1 VTYVRQLTHLGDD
14 VLSNPR
20 KNIYPSRIGH
30 TGGRAMSYLRL
41 FGCAFAIVSL
51 LFSGR
56 PVLAEDTIKL
66 AYTDPFSGPFA
77 SGGDEF
83 LKIFQFI
90 IARKNEAGGALGRKF
105 ELVPFDDKLQ
115 PAEALIALKS
125 MTDQNIPFVMHC
137 TGSNVG
143 SALIDGVSKHN
154 ARNPDNRILYLN
166 CGALATELTNEQCDF
181 WHFRFAG
188 SVDMRAAARIKS
200 LPADLK
206 KVYLLNQDYLFGQ
219 SIQHDTKKWL
229 AKLRPDIEIVGDE
242 LMPFGKVQDFS
253 SYVAKIKASGAQSV
267 VTGNY
272 NRDLN
277 LLIKAAVDAGLDV
290 RFDTFLAHLIGGPTA
305 IGAAGENRLTSV
317 MEFNGNVAVDLK
329 NAVAEKFASDWRV
342 NHETDFSTL
351 NFVTL
356 IDMLT
361 NAINKAGS
369 TDPLKVALALEDM
382 HVKDMVGQ
390 ENTMRKDDH
399 QLLMPFYAGVFSKD
413 VKFDSEH
420 TGFGWKNIMTASAAD
435 LTLPTI
441 CKMKRPEN

>member
-1 VTYVRQLTHLGDD
+1 
-14 VLSNPR
+14 
-20 KNIYPSRIGH
+20 
-30 TGGRAMSYLRL
+30 MSCLRL
-41 FGCAFAIVSL
+41 VGYCLAILGL
-51 LFSGR
+51 LLSGR

-83 LKIFQFI
+83 LKAFQFI
-90 IARKNEAGGALGRKF
+90 IARKNAAGGALGRKF

-143 SALIDGVSKHN
+143 AALIDGVSKHN

-206 KVYLLNQDYLFGQ
+206 KAYLLNQDYLFGQ

-229 AKLRPDIEIVGDE
+229 AQVRADIEIVGGE

-253 SYVAKIKASGAQSV
+253 SYVAKIKASGAESV

-277 LLIKAAVDAGLDV
+277 LLIKAAVDDGLNV
-290 RFDTFLAHLIGGPTA
+290 RFDTYMAHLIGGPTA
-305 IGAAGENRLTSV
+305 VGAAGENRLSSIT
-317 MEFNGNVAVDLK
+317 EFDPNVPVELKKPDAEAFSNG
-329 NAVAEKFASDWRV
+329 WRA
-342 NHETDFSTL
+342 NHDTD
-351 NFVTL
+351 
-356 IDMLT
+356 
-361 NAINKAGS
+361 
-369 TDPLKVALALEDM
+369 
-382 HVKDMVGQ
+382 
-390 ENTMRKDDH
+390 
-399 QLLMPFYAGVFSKD
+399 
-413 VKFDSEH
+413 
-420 TGFGWKNIMTASAAD
+420 
-435 LTLPTI
+435 
-441 CKMKRPEN
+441 

>member
-1 VTYVRQLTHLGDD
+1 MRG
-14 VLSNPR
+14 
-20 KNIYPSRIGH
+20 
-30 TGGRAMSYLRL
+30 LRL
-41 FGCAFAIVSL
+41 LCYSFAL
-51 LFSGR
+51 LGLLLSPR
-56 PVLAEDTIKL
+56 PVLAEETIKL
-66 AYTDPFSGPFA
+66 AYVDPFSGPFA

-83 LKIFQFI
+83 LKNFQFI
-90 IARKNEAGGALGRKF
+90 IARRNAMGGALGRKF

-125 MTDQNIPFVMHC
+125 ITDQNIPFVMQC

-143 SALIDGVSKHN
+143 AALIDAVSKHN

-188 SVDMRAAARIKS
+188 SVDMRAAARIKA

-219 SIQHDTKKWL
+219 SIQHDSKKWL

-253 SYVAKIKASGAQSV
+253 PYVAKIKASGAQSV

-277 LLIKAAVDAGLDV
+277 LLIKAANESGLDV
-290 RFDTFLAHLIGGPTA
+290 RFDTFLSHLIGGPTA
-305 IGAAGENRLTSV
+305 IGAAGENRLTSI
-317 MEFNGNVAVDLK
+317 MEFNSNVAVDLK
-329 NAVAEKFASDWRV
+329 VPAAEKFANDWRTSG
-342 NHETDFSTL
+342 HDTDFSAL
-351 NFVTL
+351 NFVTM

-361 NAINKAGS
+361 DAINKAGS
-369 TDPLKVALALEDM
+369 TDPLKVALALEDA
-382 HVKDMVGQ
+382 HAKDLLGQ
-390 ENTMRKDDH
+390 EVIMRKDDH
-399 QLLMPFYAGVFSKD
+399 QLLMPYYAGIFSKD
-413 VKFDSEH
+413 VKYDAEH
-420 TGFGWKNIMTASAAD
+420 TGFGWKNYMTATTAD

-441 CKMKRPEN
+441 CKMKRPE

>member
-1 VTYVRQLTHLGDD
+1 MNFT
-14 VLSNPR
+14 
-20 KNIYPSRIGH
+20 
-30 TGGRAMSYLRL
+30 RL
-41 FGCAFAIVSL
+41 VCCSL
-51 LFSGR
+51 ALVALLISGR
-56 PVLAEDTIKL
+56 PSAAEDTIKL
-66 AYTDPFSGPFA
+66 GYTDPFSGPFA

-83 LKIFQFI
+83 LKVFQFI
-90 IARKNEAGGALGRKF
+90 IARKNAAGGALGRKY
-105 ELVPFDDKLQ
+105 ELVPIDDKLQ

-125 MTDQNIPFVMHC
+125 MTDQNIPFIMHC

-219 SIQHDTKKWL
+219 SIQKDSKKWL
-229 AKLRPDIEIVGDE
+229 AKLRPDIEIVADE

-277 LLIKAAVDAGLDV
+277 LLIKASVDAGLDV

-305 IGAAGENRLTSV
+305 IGAAGENRLTSI
-317 MEFNGNVAVDLK
+317 MEFNGNVATDLK
-329 NAVAEKFASDWRV
+329 VPAAEQLAKDWAAS
-342 NHETDFSTL
+342 HSTDFSTL
-351 NFVTL
+351 NFVTM

-361 NAINKAGS
+361 DAINKAGS
-369 TDPLKVALALEDM
+369 TDPLKVALALEDA
-382 HVKDMVGQ
+382 HAKDIVGQ
-390 ENTMRKDDH
+390 ENIMRKEDH
-399 QLLMPFYAGVFSKD
+399 QLLMPYYAGVFSKD

-420 TGFGWKNIMTASAAD
+420 TGFGWKNFMTASAAD

-441 CKMKRPEN
+441 CKMKRPE

>member
-1 VTYVRQLTHLGDD
+1 MR
-14 VLSNPR
+14 S
-20 KNIYPSRIGH
+20 
-30 TGGRAMSYLRL
+30 LRL
-41 FGCAFAIVSL
+41 LCYSFAVLGL

-56 PVLAEDTIKL
+56 PVLAEETIKL

-90 IARKNEAGGALGRKF
+90 IARKNAAGGALGRKF
-105 ELVPFDDKLQ
+105 ELIPFDDKLQ

-143 SALIDGVSKHN
+143 AALIDAVSKHN

-188 SVDMRAAARIKS
+188 SVDMRAAARIKA
-200 LPADLK
+200 LPKDLK

-219 SIQHDTKKWL
+219 SIQKDSKKWL

-242 LMPFGKVQDFS
+242 LMPFGKVQDFAP
-253 SYVAKIKASGAQSV
+253 YVAKIKASGAESV

-277 LLIKAAVDAGLDV
+277 LLIKAANDAGLNV
-290 RFDTFLAHLIGGPTA
+290 RFDTFLSHLIGGPTA
-305 IGAAGENRLTSV
+305 IGAAGENRLTSI
-317 MEFNGNVAVDLK
+317 MEFNGNVPVDLK
-329 NAVAEKFASDWRV
+329 VPEAEKLANDWRTSG
-342 NHETDFSTL
+342 HETDFSTL
-351 NFVTL
+351 NFVTM

-361 NAINKAGS
+361 DAINKAKS
-369 TDPLKVALALEDM
+369 TDPLKVALAFEDM
-382 HVKDMVGQ
+382 HGKDLLGQ
-390 ENTMRKDDH
+390 DVIMRKDDH

-413 VKFDSEH
+413 VKYDSEH
-420 TGFGWKNIMTASAAD
+420 TGFGWKNYMTATTAD

-441 CKMKRPEN
+441 CKMKRPE

>member
-1 VTYVRQLTHLGDD
+1 
-14 VLSNPR
+14 
-20 KNIYPSRIGH
+20 
-30 TGGRAMSYLRL
+30 MSWLRL
-41 FGCAFAIVSL
+41 LCFSFAILSL
-51 LFSGR
+51 FFTGR

-83 LKIFQFI
+83 LKNFQFI
-90 IARKNEAGGALGRKF
+90 IARKNTAGGPLGRKY

-125 MTDQNIPFVMHC
+125 MTDQNMPFVMHC

-143 SALIDGVSKHN
+143 AAMSDAVSKHN
-154 ARNPDNRILYLN
+154 ARNPDTRILYLN

-206 KVYLLNQDYLFGQ
+206 KAYLLNQDYLFGQ

-277 LLIKAAVDAGLDV
+277 LLIKAAVDDGLNV

-305 IGAAGENRLTSV
+305 IGPAGENRLSSV
-317 MEFNGNVAVDLK
+317 MEFNGNVAVDQK
-329 NAVAEKFASDWRV
+329 SAAAEKIVTDWRV
-342 NHETDFSTL
+342 DHQTDFSTL
-351 NFVTL
+351 NFL
-356 IDMLT
+356 SMIDMLAD
-361 NAINKAGS
+361 AINKAGS

-382 HVKDMVGQ
+382 HYKDLDGQ
-390 ENTMRKDDH
+390 ENIMRKEDH
-399 QLLMPFYAGVFSKD
+399 QLLMPYYAGVFSKD
-413 VKFDSEH
+413 VKYDAEH

-435 LTLPTI
+435 LTLPPI
-441 CKMKRPEN
+441 CKMKRPGNGGAF

>member
-1 VTYVRQLTHLGDD
+1 
-14 VLSNPR
+14 
-20 KNIYPSRIGH
+20 
-30 TGGRAMSYLRL
+30 MSCLRL
-41 FGCAFAIVSL
+41 IGYSFAVVCL
-51 LFSGR
+51 LFAGLLYAGPSAA
-56 PVLAEDTIKL
+56 AEETIKL

-83 LKIFQFI
+83 LKNFQYI
-90 IARKNEAGGALGRKF
+90 IARKNAAGGALGRKY

-143 SALIDGVSKHN
+143 AALIDAVSKHN

-200 LPADLK
+200 LPPDLK

-219 SIQHDTKKWL
+219 SIQHDSKKWL

-242 LMPFGKVQDFS
+242 LMPFGKVQDFAP
-253 SYVAKIKASGAQSV
+253 YVAKIKASGAQSV

-277 LLIKAAVDAGLDV
+277 LLIKTAVDNGLDV
-290 RFDTFLAHLIGGPTA
+290 RFDTFLSHLIGGPTA
-305 IGAAGENRLTSV
+305 IGGAGENRLTSI
-317 MEFNGNVAVDLK
+317 MEFNGNVPVDLK
-329 NAVAEKFASDWRV
+329 VPAAEKFATDWRASG
-342 NHETDFSTL
+342 HDTDFSAL
-351 NFVTL
+351 NFVTM

-361 NAINKAGS
+361 DAINKAGS
-369 TDPLKVALALEDM
+369 TDPMKVALALEDM
-382 HVKDMVGQ
+382 HEKDLLGQ
-390 ENTMRKDDH
+390 ETIMRKEDH
-399 QLLMPFYAGVFSKD
+399 QLLMPYYAGVFTKD
-413 VKFDSEH
+413 VKYDSEH
-420 TGFGWKNIMTASAAD
+420 TGFGWKNYMTASTAD

-441 CKMKRPEN
+441 CKMKRPE

>member
-1 VTYVRQLTHLGDD
+1 MRG
-14 VLSNPR
+14 
-20 KNIYPSRIGH
+20 
-30 TGGRAMSYLRL
+30 LRL
-41 FGCAFAIVSL
+41 LGSSFAL
-51 LFSGR
+51 LLVFLVLTCSSR
-56 PVLAEDTIKL
+56 PVLAEETIKI

-83 LKIFQFI
+83 LKNFQFI
-90 IARKNEAGGALGRKF
+90 IARKNAMGGALGRSF
-105 ELVPFDDKLQ
+105 ELIPFDDKLQ

-143 SALIDGVSKHN
+143 AALIDAVSKHN
-154 ARNPDNRILYLN
+154 ARNPDNRIIYLN

-188 SVDMRAAARIKS
+188 SVDMRAAARIKA
-200 LPADLK
+200 LPQDLK

-253 SYVAKIKASGAQSV
+253 PYVAKIKSSGAQSV
-267 VTGNY
+267 ITGNY

-277 LLIKAAVDAGLDV
+277 LLIKAANEAGLDV
-290 RFDTFLAHLIGGPTA
+290 RFDTFLAHLIGGATA
-305 IGAAGENRLTSV
+305 IGPAGENRLTSI
-317 MEFNGNVAVDLK
+317 MEFNGNVPVDLK
-329 NAVAEKFASDWRV
+329 VPEAEKFANDWRTSG
-342 NHETDFSTL
+342 HDTDFSAV

-356 IDMLT
+356 IDMLSD
-361 NAINKAGS
+361 AINKAGS
-369 TDPLKVALALEDM
+369 TDPMKVALALEGAQA
-382 HVKDMVGQ
+382 KDLLGQ
-390 ENTMRKDDH
+390 EVVMRKDDH
-399 QLLMPFYAGVFSKD
+399 QLLMPYYAGIFSKG
-413 VKFDSEH
+413 VKYDAEH
-420 TGFGWKNIMTASAAD
+420 TGFGWKNYMTATTAD

-441 CKMKRPEN
+441 CKMKRPE

>member
-1 VTYVRQLTHLGDD
+1 MRG
-14 VLSNPR
+14 
-20 KNIYPSRIGH
+20 
-30 TGGRAMSYLRL
+30 LRL
-41 FGCAFAIVSL
+41 LCYSFAILGL
-51 LFSGR
+51 LLSAR
-56 PVLAEDTIKL
+56 PGLAEDTIKL

-83 LKIFQFI
+83 LKVFQYI
-90 IARKNEAGGALGRKF
+90 IARKNAAGGPLGKKY

-143 SALIDGVSKHN
+143 SALIDAVSKHN

-188 SVDMRAAARIKS
+188 SVDMRAAARIKA

-219 SIQHDTKKWL
+219 SIQRDSKKWL

-242 LMPFGKVQDFS
+242 LMPFGKVQDFAP
-253 SYVAKIKASGAQSV
+253 YVAKIKASGAQSV

-277 LLIKAAVDAGLDV
+277 LLIKSAVDAGLDV
-290 RFDTFLAHLIGGPTA
+290 RFDTFLSHLIGGPTA
-305 IGAAGENRLTSV
+305 IGTAGENRLTSI
-317 MEFNGNVAVDLK
+317 MEFNGNVPVDLK
-329 NAVAEKFASDWRV
+329 VPEAEKFANDWRTSG
-342 NHETDFSTL
+342 HDTDFSTL
-351 NFVTL
+351 NFVTM

-361 NAINKAGS
+361 EAINKAGS
-369 TDPLKVALALEDM
+369 TDPMKVALALEDM
-382 HVKDMVGQ
+382 HGKDLVGQ
-390 ENTMRKDDH
+390 EVIMRKEDH
-399 QLLMPFYAGVFSKD
+399 QLLMPYYAGVFTKG
-413 VKFDSEH
+413 VKYDSEH
-420 TGFGWKNIMTASAAD
+420 TGFGWKNYMTASTAD

-441 CKMKRPEN
+441 CKMKRPE

>member
-1 VTYVRQLTHLGDD
+1 MRG
-14 VLSNPR
+14 
-20 KNIYPSRIGH
+20 
-30 TGGRAMSYLRL
+30 LRL
-41 FGCAFAIVSL
+41 LGYSFAVL
-51 LFSGR
+51 LVFLSALSSGR
-56 PVLAEDTIKL
+56 PVLAEETIKV

-83 LKIFQFI
+83 LKNFQFI
-90 IARKNEAGGALGRKF
+90 IARKNAMGGALGRKF

-125 MTDQNIPFVMHC
+125 MIDQNIPFVMHC

-143 SALIDGVSKHN
+143 SALIDAVSKHN

-188 SVDMRAAARIKS
+188 SVDMRAAARIKA
-200 LPADLK
+200 LPQDLK

-253 SYVAKIKASGAQSV
+253 PYVAKIKASGAQSV

-277 LLIKAAVDAGLDV
+277 LLIKSANEAGLDV
-290 RFDTFLAHLIGGPTA
+290 RFDTFLSHLIGGPTA
-305 IGAAGENRLTSV
+305 IGAAGENRLTSI
-317 MEFNGNVAVDLK
+317 MEFNSNVAVDLK
-329 NAVAEKFASDWRV
+329 VPEAEKFANDWRTSG
-342 NHETDFSTL
+342 HDTDFSAL
-351 NFVTL
+351 NFVT
-356 IDMLT
+356 M
-361 NAINKAGS
+361 NKAGS
-369 TDPLKVALALEDM
+369 TDPMKVALALEDA
-382 HVKDMVGQ
+382 HSKDLLGQ
-390 ENTMRKDDH
+390 DVIMRKDDH
-399 QLLMPFYAGVFSKD
+399 QLLMPYYAGVFSKG
-413 VKFDSEH
+413 VKYDAEH
-420 TGFGWKNIMTASAAD
+420 TGFGWKNYMTATTAD

-441 CKMKRPEN
+441 CKMKRPE

>member
-1 VTYVRQLTHLGDD
+1 MYSPAQE
-14 VLSNPR
+14 
-20 KNIYPSRIGH
+20 RIAIQNGWDIGEG
-30 TGGRAMSYLRL
+30 TAMSSGLRAGCYSIALSFTILASL
-41 FGCAFAIVSL
+41 FVGRPAFA
-51 LFSGR
+51 
-56 PVLAEDTIKL
+56 EETIKL

-83 LKIFQFI
+83 LKAFQFI
-90 IARKNEAGGALGRKF
+90 IARKNAMGGALGRKF
-105 ELVPFDDKLQ
+105 EIVPFDDKLQ
-115 PAEALIALKS
+115 PAEALIALKN

-143 SALIDGVSKHN
+143 SALIDAVSKHN
-154 ARNPDNRILYLN
+154 ARNPDNRIIYLN

-181 WHFRFAG
+181 WHFRFSG

-200 LPADLK
+200 LPKDLK

-242 LMPFGKVQDFS
+242 LMPFGKVQDFTP
-253 SYVAKIKASGAQSV
+253 YVAKIKASGAQSV
-267 VTGNY
+267 ITGNY

-277 LLIKAAVDAGLDV
+277 LLIKAANDDGLNV
-290 RFDTFLAHLIGGPTA
+290 RFDAFLSHLIGGATA

-317 MEFNGNVAVDLK
+317 MEFNGNVAVDQK
-329 NAVAEKFASDWRV
+329 SPEAEKIAVDWRA
-342 NHETDFSTL
+342 NHETDFSEL
-351 NFVTL
+351 NFLTM

-382 HVKDMVGQ
+382 HYTDLDGQ
-390 ENTMRKDDH
+390 ENIMRKEDH
-399 QLLMPFYAGVFSKD
+399 QLLMPYYVGVFSKD
-413 VKFDSEH
+413 VKYDAEH
-420 TGFGWKNIMTASAAD
+420 TGFGWKNIMTATSAD
-435 LTLPTI
+435 LTLPTV
-441 CKMKRPEN
+441 CKMKRPE